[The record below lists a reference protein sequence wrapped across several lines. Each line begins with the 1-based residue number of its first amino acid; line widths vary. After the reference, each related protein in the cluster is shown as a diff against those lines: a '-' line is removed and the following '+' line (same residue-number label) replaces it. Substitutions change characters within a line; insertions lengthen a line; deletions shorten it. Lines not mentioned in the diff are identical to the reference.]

1 MINSNN
7 IKNELTKVF
16 EDLESLNE
24 IDNEIN
30 LDFVEPK
37 SIELPDVTNLF
48 REIDVFHNDLMYEI
62 ECNKNKTYNQKTIN
76 ENFEKIEKS
85 FLNYQLLRKDI
96 SNCEL
101 EILDKKTDYQGFSS
115 HIENLNNEI
124 TNIRQQLIDH
134 EKECKQA
141 LLELRQRE
149 KDFHNDSLN
158 SIEDLEELD
167 SNNSSNLS
175 ATDFDNHPLYKVY
188 NDYSNF
194 SDLMVIEEKNLKDS
208 LNLSIKDLDQT
219 NDKLLKFSDSFVEYK
234 KEFISKINSV
244 KPILTIIE
252 KDINVFLNS
261 SIVKN
266 KPTYKKTI

>member
-1 MINSNN
+1 MINSDN
-7 IKNELTKVF
+7 IKNELTKIF
-16 EDLESLNE
+16 EDLKSLND
-24 IDNEIN
+24 IDNEIQ

-37 SIELPDVTNLF
+37 SIDIPDITNLF
-48 REIDVFHNDLMYEI
+48 REVDIFHSDLLYEI
-62 ECNKNKTYNQKTIN
+62 EFNKNKTYNQKTIN

-96 SNCEL
+96 SNYEVQL
-101 EILDKKTDYQGFSS
+101 LDKKTDYQGFSS

-134 EKECKQA
+134 ENECNQA

-149 KDFHNDSLN
+149 KDFHSDSLN

-175 ATDFDNHPLYKVY
+175 ATDFDNHPLHKVY

-194 SDLMVIEEKNLKDS
+194 SDLMDIEKNNLKNS
-208 LNLSIKDLDQT
+208 LNLSVKDLEQT
-219 NDKLLKFSDSFVEYK
+219 NDKLSNFSNSFVEYK

-261 SIVKN
+261 YIVKN
-266 KPTYKKTI
+266 KPTNKKTI

>member
-1 MINSNN
+1 MINSDK
-7 IKNELTKVF
+7 IKNELKKIF
-16 EDLESLNE
+16 EDLKSLND

-30 LDFVEPK
+30 LDFAEPK

-48 REIDVFHNDLMYEI
+48 KEIDVFHSDLLYEI
-62 ECNKNKTYNQKTIN
+62 ESNKNKTYNQKTIN

-115 HIENLNNEI
+115 HIEDLNNEVS
-124 TNIRQQLIDH
+124 NIRQQLIDH
-134 EKECKQA
+134 ENECKQA
-141 LLELRQRE
+141 LLELLQCK
-149 KDFHNDSLN
+149 KDFYGDSLT

-167 SNNSSNLS
+167 ANNSSNLNE
-175 ATDFDNHPLYKVY
+175 TDVENHPLYKVY

-194 SDLMVIEEKNLKDS
+194 SDLMATEEDNLKSS
-208 LNLSIKDLDQT
+208 LNLSIKDLEKR
-219 NDKLLKFSDSFVEYK
+219 NEELLKFSNSFVDYK

-261 SIVKN
+261 YMVKN
-266 KPTYKKTI
+266 KTINKKTI